1 MVRDFPVKD
10 LPFISPNEFWRTK
23 PGFYRTAP
31 GSFPDDP
38 DSDSIVWLVLWP
50 GFHPQQITVPCL
62 DTEPEPEEPE
72 EPEDQKDTEPEPDP
86 VWCGFHAAIC
96 LRTLAYRE
104 EENGHYLRE
113 LVYAFIEEEEKTD
126 ALARVDAAEKRLRT
140 AFHECALELR
150 DRLVPLA
157 SHVRHMN
164 SEESRAK
171 LRAEK
176 PDFFGEPSTL
186 AGHWERNEDAD
197 EIYAAFLETLG
208 KDERSEARKLARI
221 VRKRSSER
229 RDKTPL
235 ERWQPWLPHNGKA
248 ANRHTSLLRAV
259 WLDVV
264 RPKLE
269 RESKR
274 HPAVATPVMN
284 MLVATLVREPNVQ
297 DRDDGSRAIVDHHGH
312 AVATLLLAEV
322 NAVPGRT
329 VDELLASVA
338 RGMKKLGGLPSHRT
352 LLWLVKKA
360 AEQDVALVQNS
371 GTITIEG
378 GYARLAELVG
388 VSSSNRGTDEIR
400 DIIEALS
407 VMHVVTESEI
417 TNVLMRSFTRAT
429 GHRPSVLKIT
439 LGEPLVAGWVHRLP
453 QRDQQLVPLVDLCP
467 TAWARDNER
476 GPLCT
481 ARLHVVSRMRERAS
495 ELAETGAVTFGR
507 ADWTDIG
514 ALAQVPSKTLERAI
528 EGEWLRDHDSDA
540 PAFLSSPAAGRF
552 CLAPAHQA
560 AHLFLVEGGK
570 LTLNRRAAGQRSA
583 QKRRS
588 ELDRRSGRWSDK

>member
-1 MVRDFPVKD
+1 MATDFPD
-10 LPFISPNEFWRTK
+10 RESLPTIEPGAFWRSK

-31 GSFPDDP
+31 GSHPDDP
-38 DSDSIVWLVLWP
+38 DSDSIVWLVFWP
-50 GFHPQQITVPCL
+50 GFHPLQVTIPHRGRP
-62 DTEPEPEEPE
+62 D
-72 EPEDQKDTEPEPDP
+72 EPDEP
-86 VWCGFHAAIC
+86 NEPGDGSYGFWAASG
-96 LRTLAYRE
+96 LKMLASRE
-104 EENGHYLRE
+104 AANGVYHRE
-113 LVYAFIEEEEKTD
+113 LVFAFIEGERAKGERYAGLDGAEE
-126 ALARVDAAEKRLRT
+126 RLRKEV
-140 AFHECALELR
+140 HKRALELR

-157 SHVRHMN
+157 SHVRHLN

-171 LRAEK
+171 LREEQ
-176 PDFFGEPSTL
+176 PDFFGEPTTL
-186 AGHWERNEDAD
+186 APGKGQKEGPDWVYASFVASLGHNGERL
-197 EIYAAFLETLG
+197 AATVRS
-208 KDERSEARKLARI
+208 KARERS
-221 VRKRSSER
+221 
-229 RDKTPL
+229 DKTPL
-235 ERWQPWLPHNGKA
+235 ERWQPWFPSNGEA
-248 ANRHTSLLRAV
+248 AKRHTSLVECV

-264 RPKLE
+264 RPQLE

-284 MLVATLVREPNVQ
+284 MLVTTLVREPNVK

-312 AVATLLLAEV
+312 AVATLPLAEV

-371 GTITIEG
+371 RTIIIEG

-407 VMHVVTESEI
+407 VMHVLTR
-417 TNVLMRSFTRAT
+417 TDTNNVLMRSFTRAT

-570 LTLNRRAAGQRSA
+570 RTLNRRAAGQRSA

>member
-1 MVRDFPVKD
+1 MTQPLLSD
-10 LPFISPNEFWRTK
+10 LLSFL
-23 PGFYRTAP
+23 
-31 GSFPDDP
+31 GSSVERWGEGDLFK
-38 DSDSIVWLVLWP
+38 VMW
-50 GFHPQQITVPCL
+50 G
-62 DTEPEPEEPE
+62 
-72 EPEDQKDTEPEPDP
+72 
-86 VWCGFHAAIC
+86 G
-96 LRTLAYRE
+96 
-104 EENGHYLRE
+104 
-113 LVYAFIEEEEKTD
+113 
-126 ALARVDAAEKRLRT
+126 
-140 AFHECALELR
+140 ELR
-150 DRLVPLA
+150 GMAGV
-157 SHVRHMN
+157 V
-164 SEESRAK
+164 
-171 LRAEK
+171 
-176 PDFFGEPSTL
+176 GEPSDDTL
-186 AGHWERNEDAD
+186 PRIAADGIRYLGATQESFDA
-197 EIYAAFLETLG
+197 YQAH
-208 KDERSEARKLARI
+208 LARRYIAKVRGGGDACANIPGAEERLREQI
-221 VRKRSSER
+221 VLLGRRVRNDLAAGALICDLGESPIALLVGSLAPLVPDLPKPTTKTLQRVDRAARRLAVQEGDESVIDDQFVAPAKLDDAAGAHEAFAVVLGDIGEKGKEAAKDIRAHAASLAQETSQLKR
-229 RDKTPL
+229 
-235 ERWQPWLPHNGKA
+235 WAWLLPANGETARCHA
-248 ANRHTSLLRAV
+248 ALVRVA

-284 MLVATLVREPNVQ
+284 MLVTTLVREPNVK

-312 AVATLLLAEV
+312 AVAKLLLAEV

-352 LLWLVKKA
+352 LLWLVKRA
-360 AEQDVALVQNS
+360 AEQDVALVQDS
-371 GTITIEG
+371 RTIIIEG
-378 GYARLAELVG
+378 GYARLAELAG
-388 VSSSNRGTDEIR
+388 VPSNSRAASEIQ

-407 VMHVVTESEI
+407 VMHVVTESGI

-560 AHLFLVEGGK
+560 AHRFLVEGGK
-570 LTLNRRAAGQRSA
+570 RTLNRRAAGQRSA
-583 QKRRS
+583 QKRQS